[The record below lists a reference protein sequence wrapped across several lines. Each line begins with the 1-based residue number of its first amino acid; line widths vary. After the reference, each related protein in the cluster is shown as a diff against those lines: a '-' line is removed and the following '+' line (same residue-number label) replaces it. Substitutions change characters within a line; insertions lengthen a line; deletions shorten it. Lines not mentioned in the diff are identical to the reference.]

1 MTVVVVS
8 GLAGDYVNTILNL
21 EIDFK
26 ILASGESVKLSPI
39 SSQIEKAALEA
50 QAIQEDE
57 DVAFKHICQLYK
69 VPENLSE
76 DLKLACLLK
85 VREISNGGDC
95 LLKYKCPKCKR
106 VTESVIMLEDMLD
119 FSLFEK
125 IERFRDAKLKDL
137 NELNLQDPESIKMSD
152 VFDYFEQRPELKNM
166 QDLEDV
172 KDLALS
178 LKARFPKF
186 KHTMTSQCIL
196 CGFENLVDVNRQ
208 FVIKSLSTHSIAA
221 MYQVYHK
228 LVINGFTK
236 LDVDSMLPFERE
248 IQSGLIDQAV
258 QNLKNIREGKP
269 TS

>member
-1 MTVVVVS
+1 MNPT
-8 GLAGDYVNTILNL
+8 LNL
-21 EIDFK
+21 EVDFK

-57 DVAFKHICQLYK
+57 DIAFTHICKLYG

-95 LLKYKCPKCKR
+95 HLKYKCPKCKR

-119 FSLFEK
+119 FSLFDK
-125 IERFRDAKLKDL
+125 IEKFRDAKLKDL
-137 NELNLQDPESIKMSD
+137 SDLNLDLENIENVKMSE
-152 VFDYFEQRPELKNM
+152 VFDYFEERPQLQN
-166 QDLEDV
+166 LEDV
-172 KDLALS
+172 KDLTLS

-186 KHTMTSQCIL
+186 KHTMTSRCIL
-196 CGFENLVDVNRQ
+196 CDFENLVNVDRQ

-258 QNLKNIREGKP
+258 QQLKQAREGKQITP
-269 TS
+269 

>member
-1 MTVVVVS
+1 MVN
-8 GLAGDYVNTILNL
+8 GDYMNPTLNL
-21 EIDFK
+21 EVDFK

-39 SSQIEKAALEA
+39 SSQIEKSALEA

-57 DVAFKHICQLYK
+57 DIAFTHICKLYG

-95 LLKYKCPKCKR
+95 LLKYKCPKCNR

-119 FSLFEK
+119 FSLFDK
-125 IERFRDAKLKDL
+125 IERYKDAKLKDIG
-137 NELNLQDPESIKMSD
+137 ELNLQDPENIKMSD

-166 QDLEDV
+166 EDV

-178 LKARFPKF
+178 LKARLPKF
-186 KHTMTSQCIL
+186 KHTLTSRCVL
-196 CGFENLVDVNRQ
+196 CGFENLVNVDRQ
-208 FVIKSLSTHSIAA
+208 FVVKSLSTHSIAA

-258 QNLKNIREGKP
+258 QNLKQAREGNKA
-269 TS
+269 SN

>member
-1 MTVVVVS
+1 MVN
-8 GLAGDYVNTILNL
+8 GDYMNPTLNL
-21 EIDFK
+21 EVDFK

-39 SSQIEKAALEA
+39 SSQIEKSALEA

-57 DVAFKHICQLYK
+57 DIAFRHICKLYG

-85 VREISNGGDC
+85 IREISNGGDC
-95 LLKYKCPKCKR
+95 HLKYKCPKCNR

-119 FSLFEK
+119 FSLFDK
-125 IERFRDAKLKDL
+125 IERYKDAKLKDIG
-137 NELNLQDPESIKMSD
+137 ELDLQDPESIKMSD
-152 VFDYFEQRPELKNM
+152 VFDYFEQRPNLKNM
-166 QDLEDV
+166 EDV

-186 KHTMTSQCIL
+186 KHTMTSRCIL
-196 CGFENLVDVNRQ
+196 CGFENLVNVDRQ

-258 QNLKNIREGKP
+258 QNLKQAREGNKV
-269 TS
+269 SN

>member
-1 MTVVVVS
+1 M
-8 GLAGDYVNTILNL
+8 NPILNL

-39 SSQIEKAALEA
+39 SSKIEKAALEA

-137 NELNLQDPESIKMSD
+137 VELNLQDPESIKMSD

-269 TS
+269 VTN

>member
-1 MTVVVVS
+1 MNPT
-8 GLAGDYVNTILNL
+8 LDL
-21 EIDFK
+21 EVDFK
-26 ILASGESVKLSPI
+26 ILATGESVKLSPI

-57 DVAFKHICQLYK
+57 DIAFTHICKLYG

-95 LLKYKCPKCKR
+95 HLKYKCPRCKR

-119 FSLFEK
+119 FSLFDK
-125 IERFRDAKLKDL
+125 IERFKDAKLKDL
-137 NELNLQDPESIKMSD
+137 GELDLQDPEEIKMSE
-152 VFDYFEQRPELKNM
+152 VFDYFEERPQLQN
-166 QDLEDV
+166 LEDV
-172 KDLALS
+172 KDLTLS

-186 KHTMTSQCIL
+186 KHTMTSRCIL
-196 CGFENLVDVNRQ
+196 CDFENLVNVDRQ

-258 QNLKNIREGKP
+258 QNLKQAREGKQ
-269 TS
+269 TQSA